1 MGKMFA
7 TANTKISIGTA
18 IDDQDDD
25 FVAADFT
32 SQTWTE
38 IGGTTNLG
46 QIGDAAELITSN
58 QIARGRTKKAKGT
71 YNAGSMAIVCDLDP
85 EDAGQTALVAAGGN
99 RSNFA
104 FKIEFD
110 DAPAG
115 GTPSTRYFIGL
126 VMGTPEVFEDANSA
140 KKLNATLEVNSNIV
154 KVAAA
159 EATP

>member
-7 TANTKISIGTA
+7 TANTKIFIGGVTA
-18 IDDQDDD
+18 DQDTD
-25 FVAADFT
+25 FVEADF
-32 SQTWTE
+32 SGETWTE

-46 QIGDAAELITSN
+46 QIGDTAELITSN
-58 QIARGRTKKAKGT
+58 QITRGRTKKAKGT
-71 YNAGSMAIVCDLDP
+71 FNAGSMAIVCDLDP
-85 EDAGQTALVAAGGN
+85 DDAGQTALAAAGGARDN
-99 RSNFA
+99 YA

-110 DAPAG
+110 DAPSG

-140 KKLNATLEVNSNIV
+140 KKLNTTIEVNSNIV

-159 EATP
+159 AGI

>member
-7 TANTKISIGTA
+7 TANTKIFVGTA
-18 IDDQDDD
+18 IEDQDDD
-25 FVAADFT
+25 FDAADFT
-32 SQTWTE
+32 GQTWTE

-71 YNAGSMAIVCDLDP
+71 VNAGSMAIVCDLDP
-85 EDAGQTALVAAGGN
+85 GDAGQTALVAAGGAKDN
-99 RSNFA
+99 YA

-115 GTPSTRYFIGL
+115 GTPTTRYFIAL
-126 VMGTPEVFEDANSA
+126 VMGTPEVYEEANSA

-154 KVAAA
+154 RVAAA
-159 EATP
+159 EA